1 MEAEAQNGR
10 RVRVL
15 IAILGL
21 DQHETGALA
30 VSAMLRDA
38 GVEVIYLGRFASPES
53 VAAAAVEES
62 ADVVGISCHSWEYI
76 HYLDDLLRALER
88 GGERLPLMI
97 GGSVISPSD
106 KARLLEKGVS
116 AVFGAGAS
124 SDDIVAT
131 VRKLAGAFGSCPR
144 TRISF

>member
-1 MEAEAQNGR
+1 MEAQGR
-10 RVRVL
+10 NRKRARVL

-30 VSAMLRDA
+30 VTAMLRDA
-38 GVEVIYLGRFASPES
+38 GMEVIYLGRFASPES
-53 VAAAAVEES
+53 VAAAALEES

-88 GGERLPLMI
+88 GGERIPLMI

-116 AVFGAGAS
+116 AVFGPGAS
-124 SDDIVAT
+124 SGDIVAT
-131 VRKLAGAFGSCPR
+131 VRKLAVASAR
-144 TRISF
+144 KSRQS

>member
-1 MEAEAQNGR
+1 MEAQAGNGK

-30 VSAMLRDA
+30 VTAMLRDA
-38 GVEVIYLGRFASPES
+38 GMEVIYLGRFASPAS
-53 VAAAAVEES
+53 VAAAAIEES

-76 HYLDDLLRALER
+76 HYLDDLLRGLER
-88 GGERLPLMI
+88 EGERVPLMI

-116 AVFGAGAS
+116 AVFGAGTS

-131 VRKLAGAFGSCPR
+131 VRKLAVASAN
-144 TRISF
+144 

>member
-1 MEAEAQNGR
+1 MEVHTRDGKP
-10 RVRVL
+10 VRVL

-30 VSAMLRDA
+30 VSTMLRDA
-38 GVEVIYLGRFASPES
+38 GMEVIYLGRFASSES

-76 HYLDDLLRALER
+76 HYLDDLLRALDR
-88 GGERLPLMI
+88 GGERIPLMI

-116 AVFGAGAS
+116 AVFGPGTS

-131 VRKLAGAFGSCPR
+131 VRKLAVASAN
-144 TRISF
+144 

>member
-1 MEAEAQNGR
+1 MELLIRTER

-15 IAILGL
+15 MAILGL

-38 GVEVIYLGRFASPES
+38 GMEVIYLGRFASPES
-53 VAAAAVEES
+53 VAQAAFEES
-62 ADVVGISCHSWEYI
+62 ADIVGISCHSWEYL
-76 HYLDDLLRALER
+76 HYLDDLLQSLER
-88 GGERLPLMI
+88 GGERIPLMI

-106 KARLLEKGVS
+106 KARLLEKGVA

-124 SDDIVAT
+124 ADDIVAT
-131 VRKLAGAFGSCPR
+131 VRELAADCAP
-144 TRISF
+144 

>member
-1 MEAEAQNGR
+1 MEVQAR
-10 RVRVL
+10 DDKRIRVL

-30 VSAMLRDA
+30 VTAMLRDA
-38 GVEVIYLGRFASPES
+38 GMEVIYLGRFASPES

-76 HYLDDLLRALER
+76 HYLDDLLRGLEP
-88 GGERLPLMI
+88 GGERIPLMI
-97 GGSVISPSD
+97 GGSVINPSD

-124 SDDIVAT
+124 RDDIVVT
-131 VRKLAGAFGSCPR
+131 VRKLAVASAD
-144 TRISF
+144 

>member
-1 MEAEAQNGR
+1 MEVQARDNKR
-10 RVRVL
+10 IRVL

-30 VSAMLRDA
+30 VTAMLRDA
-38 GVEVIYLGRFASPES
+38 GMEVIYLGRFASPES

-76 HYLDDLLRALER
+76 HYLDDLLRGLER
-88 GGERLPLMI
+88 GDERIPLMI
-97 GGSVISPSD
+97 GGSVINPSD

-124 SDDIVAT
+124 RDDIVVTA
-131 VRKLAGAFGSCPR
+131 RKLAVASAD
-144 TRISF
+144 

>member
-1 MEAEAQNGR
+1 MEVQARDGK

-38 GVEVIYLGRFASPES
+38 GMEVIYLGRFASPDS
-53 VAAAAVEES
+53 IAAAALEES
-62 ADVVGISCHSWEYI
+62 ADVVGISCHSWEYLY
-76 HYLDDLLRALER
+76 YLDELLRALER
-88 GGERLPLMI
+88 GGERIPLMI

-116 AVFGAGAS
+116 AVFGAGTS

-131 VRKLAGAFGSCPR
+131 VRKLAVASAN
-144 TRISF
+144 

>member
-1 MEAEAQNGR
+1 MEVQAR
-10 RVRVL
+10 DSKRVRVL
-15 IAILGL
+15 MAILGL
-21 DQHETGALA
+21 DQHETGAC
-30 VSAMLRDA
+30 SITAMLRDA
-38 GVEVIYLGRFASPES
+38 GMEVIYLGRFATPES

-76 HYLDDLLRALER
+76 HYLEDLLRALER
-88 GGERLPLMI
+88 GGERIPLMI

-116 AVFGAGAS
+116 AVFGAGTS

-131 VRKLAGAFGSCPR
+131 VRKLAVVSAN
-144 TRISF
+144 

>member
-1 MEAEAQNGR
+1 MEAETRQGK

-76 HYLDDLLRALER
+76 HYLDDLLRALGR
-88 GGERLPLMI
+88 GGERIPLVI
-97 GGSVISPSD
+97 GGSIISPSD
-106 KARLLEKGVS
+106 KARLLEQGVS

-124 SDDIVAT
+124 SEDIVAT
-131 VRKLAGAFGSCPR
+131 VRRLAGAGDS
-144 TRISF
+144 

>member
-1 MEAEAQNGR
+1 MEAEARNGK

-30 VSAMLRDA
+30 VSAILRDA

-62 ADVVGISCHSWEYI
+62 ADVVGNSCHSWEYI

-88 GGERLPLMI
+88 GGERIPLMI

-106 KARLLEKGVS
+106 KALLLEKGVS
-116 AVFGAGAS
+116 AVFGAGTS
-124 SDDIVAT
+124 SGDIVAT
-131 VRKLAGAFGSCPR
+131 VRKLAGAFGS
-144 TRISF
+144 